1 MTHLKDLP
9 LQTLQFYATAPYPC
23 SYLSGRQ
30 ARSQVAT
37 PSHLI
42 NNSTYSE
49 LVSQGFRRSGLFT
62 YRPYCDGCHACTPLR
77 VLVHQFQPERSQRR
91 AWKRHGDLQAR
102 VIKLCFVPEHYQLYL
117 RYQNGRHAGGGMD
130 QDSIEQYTQFLLQS
144 RVNSRLVEFRETL
157 SDGSAGALKMVS
169 ILDVLEDG
177 ISAVYTFYDPRIGA
191 SYGTYGVLWQIQQ
204 ARSMGLPYLY
214 LGYWISDSPKMNYKS
229 RFQPLQLRIDGVWQA
244 PETESSAD
252 SNCKGCV

>member
-1 MTHLKDLP
+1 
-9 LQTLQFYATAPYPC
+9 
-23 SYLSGRQ
+23 
-30 ARSQVAT
+30 
-37 PSHLI
+37 
-42 NNSTYSE
+42 
-49 LVSQGFRRSGLFT
+49 
-62 YRPYCDGCHACTPLR
+62 
-77 VLVHQFQPERSQRR
+77 
-91 AWKRHGDLQAR
+91 
-102 VIKLCFVPEHYQLYL
+102 
-117 RYQNGRHAGGGMD
+117 
-130 QDSIEQYTQFLLQS
+130 
-144 RVNSRLVEFRETL
+144 
-157 SDGSAGALKMVS
+157 MVS